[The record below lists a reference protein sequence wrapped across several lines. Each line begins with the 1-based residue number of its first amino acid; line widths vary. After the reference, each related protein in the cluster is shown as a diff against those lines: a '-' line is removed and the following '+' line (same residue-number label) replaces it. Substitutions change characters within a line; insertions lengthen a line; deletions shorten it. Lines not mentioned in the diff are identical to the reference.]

1 MATIV
6 DAKNLTTDLVSGV
19 IESSEVATPNNVRI
33 KFVVSNTTSESMYFL
48 ATYLVDAAPLRDKD
62 HELQHRIVGNDTSSI
77 NLLAVNAAALVVV
90 LTPVGVHDGDITVT
104 TVES

>member
-33 KFVVSNTTSESMYFL
+33 KFVVSNATAENHVFL
-48 ATYLVDAAPLRDKD
+48 GYIL
-62 HELQHRIVGNDTSSI
+62 S
-77 NLLAVNAAALVVV
+77 
-90 LTPVGVHDGDITVT
+90 
-104 TVES
+104 